1 MGLMGVSAPSL
12 HIESTDSMIDRSQSY
27 NVNVICSIA
36 KGCTLMLCWGFL
48 VIVKPCDMLPEHE
61 RVVAPANTCEVCL
74 GSCGMST
81 WIEIFSL
88 LQPPGDL
95 QKIRERR
102 APKPRTLRP
111 QLMVQYVKYSCV
123 LY

>member
-1 MGLMGVSAPSL
+1 
-12 HIESTDSMIDRSQSY
+12 
-27 NVNVICSIA
+27 
-36 KGCTLMLCWGFL
+36 MLCWGFL
-48 VIVKPCDMLPEHE
+48 VIVEPCDMLPEHE

-111 QLMVQYVKYSCV
+111 QLMVQYVNTHVFYTR
-123 LY
+123 